1 MSLSVCWPTL
11 KVELIKGY
19 VVVKTGM
26 TLVRGEKK
34 RGNKIKVGKKNTCIK
49 SRHLNNM
56 TASSIHKIKWVQL
69 NCR

>member
-34 RGNKIKVGKKNTCIK
+34 RGNKIKVGKKT
-49 SRHLNNM
+49 HV
-56 TASSIHKIKWVQL
+56 SSL
-69 NCR
+69 DTLTT